1 MLSGGTN
8 CYISQHPDCSQDK
21 YISVRVKDTL
31 MKIQGRLHIIVVEM
45 TIILGLLSYSLLQIT
60 LIDATEV

>member
-8 CYISQHPDCSQDK
+8 CCISQRPDCSQDK
-21 YISVRVKDTL
+21 YISVCGKDTL

-45 TIILGLLSYSLLQIT
+45 TIILGLPSYSLLQIT